1 MSYTDHIFEGYRSRL
16 ATLEASS
23 NPFAKGIAYVEGEY
37 VPLHEARIPLL
48 DQGFLHSD
56 LTYDVPAVWDG
67 RYFRLDDHIDRF
79 FVSMDKLRLKSPMD
93 KQQLRAKLVDM
104 VAQSGIRDAYVQM
117 IVTRGLRFVR
127 QTSPE
132 DCLCN
137 IYLLVMPYV
146 WLMPELLQKTGGSA
160 VVARTVRRTPPG
172 AFDPTIKNLQWGD
185 LIRAM
190 MEAQDRGAIYPIL
203 NDGDGALTEGSG
215 YNVMLVKDGV
225 LYTPDRGVL
234 EGVTRKSVME
244 LATTLGIEVRMEVVP
259 VEAAYTCDELLIVST
274 AGGVMPITTL
284 DEQPVGNGEI
294 GETFKALWK
303 AYWDAHYDEQLS
315 FPVRYASDLAVSAA
329 E

>member
-203 NDGDGALTEGSG
+203 TDGDGALTEGSG